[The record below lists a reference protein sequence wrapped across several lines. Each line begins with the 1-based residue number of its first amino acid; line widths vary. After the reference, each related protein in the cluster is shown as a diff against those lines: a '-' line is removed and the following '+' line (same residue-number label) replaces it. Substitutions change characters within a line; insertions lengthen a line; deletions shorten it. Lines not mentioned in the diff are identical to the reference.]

1 MRSGN
6 RRFFRAA
13 AILPTT
19 FLLLSACMK
28 RVHQVRYSYL
38 QPVSSKHYRFTN
50 DSLQFQLM
58 VEPMARHVVIPFMIF
73 NGNRKPAR
81 ITYMLY
87 GKAVS
92 AREYS
97 IRYTK
102 LMLWHDS
109 TLIARSSDPE
119 LFWEQVQRP
128 TPANAVTPLYG
139 TAYQLKLSKPRK
151 MNLSVQ
157 LDFEISHK
165 SGMSESYSLRVPL
178 KKIEQKSFSLFNP
191 LKE

>member
-6 RRFFRAA
+6 RHFIPAV
-13 AILPTT
+13 ILSTT
-19 FLLLSACMK
+19 FLLLSSCMK
-28 RVHQVRYSYL
+28 RVHQVTYRYL
-38 QPVSSKHYRFTN
+38 QPVASRHPQFSA
-50 DSLQFQLM
+50 DSLHFQLK
-58 VEPMARHVVIPFMIF
+58 VEPMARHVVIPFMIL

-109 TLIARSSDPE
+109 TLIGRSTDPE

-128 TPANAVTPLYG
+128 APHNAVTPLYG
-139 TAYQLKLSKPRK
+139 TAYQLKLAKPRK

-165 SGMSESYSLRVPL
+165 SGLSESYSLRVPL
-178 KKIEQKSFSLFNP
+178 EKIGQKSFSLFNP
-191 LKE
+191 LK